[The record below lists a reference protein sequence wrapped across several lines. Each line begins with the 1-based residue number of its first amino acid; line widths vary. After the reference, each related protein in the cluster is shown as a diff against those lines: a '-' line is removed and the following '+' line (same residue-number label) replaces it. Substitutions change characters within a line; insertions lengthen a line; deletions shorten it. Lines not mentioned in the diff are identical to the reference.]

1 MTTDKSTI
9 EAGGLTFV
17 MHYRTIDGGIGSG
30 ADQGVCLNVFGEVEG
45 VQTEILR
52 FDCFANTPHYHYG
65 PENKNERI
73 ILDPVATGNSVGWT
87 FKQIRN
93 KLPEMIRRSGYD
105 DLANSV
111 DYDAVAGKVDEV
123 ETAVRDLTKS
133 GRRNVTHNRG
143 TEVIEAGNI
152 RFGLE
157 MRTVGEDGG
166 LAIHVLGDVA
176 GEEIELMAVDCFRIA
191 PHYHY
196 GPRNKNERNFL
207 DTTLAPDA
215 FTWILDQFNGGKL
228 PTMLGYAGYPTIA
241 VEMDTDLVAEKLE
254 LVESKGRAMIADD
267 PR

>member
-1 MTTDKSTI
+1 MTTANSSI
-9 EAGGLTFV
+9 EVGGVTFV

-45 VQTEILR
+45 KQTEILR
-52 FDCFANTPHYHYG
+52 FDCFANAPHYHYG
-65 PENKNERI
+65 PENKNERVM
-73 ILDPVATGNSVGWT
+73 LDSTVTGNSVGWT

-93 KLPEMIRRSGYD
+93 KLPEMIRRAGYD
-105 DLANSV
+105 ALADSV
-111 DYDAVAGKVDEV
+111 DYAAVASKVDDV

-133 GRRNVTHNRG
+133 GRRNVRHNRG

-166 LAIHVLGDVA
+166 MAIHVMSDVA
-176 GEEIELMAVDCFRIA
+176 GEEVELIAVDCFRIA

-196 GPRNKNERNFL
+196 GPRNKNERNFI
-207 DTTLAPDA
+207 DTTLVPDS
-215 FTWILDQFNGGKL
+215 FGWILDQFKGGRL
-228 PTMLGYAGYPTIA
+228 PTMLSYAGYPTIA
-241 VEMDTDLVAEKLE
+241 TEMDGDLVADRLN
-254 LVESKGRAMIADD
+254 LVESIGRSMIADD